1 MLDFW
6 QSHLTF
12 ALLAFLALPALG
24 KPSRLQ
30 YIALPVLLAVSFIPV
45 GELPLAAYLR
55 SFTDDLAITTLLAL
69 IFATMVRLGIATR
82 LNARSRWQLLLLFAA
97 MALFLYPATL
107 GLTYFDPY
115 RIGYAPRPMLVVIGV
130 LALALLVVRNW
141 LGAAML
147 GLATLA
153 FSFSLKLSDNYWDY
167 LLDPAISLYCL
178 GAICQAGIRASL
190 ARRKRQLPARA

>member
-12 ALLAFLALPALG
+12 ALLAFLALPAFG
-24 KPSRLQ
+24 MPPRLQ
-30 YIALPVLLAVSFIPV
+30 SIMLPCLLAVSFIHV
-45 GELPLAAYLR
+45 GGLPLAAYLR
-55 SFTDDLAITTLLAL
+55 GFTDDLAITTLLAL
-69 IFATMVRLGIATR
+69 MFATMVRLGIAKSQSP
-82 LNARSRWQLLLLFAA
+82 RSRWQLLLLFAA

-130 LALALLVVRNW
+130 LALALLMARNW

-153 FSFSLKLSDNYWDY
+153 FSFSLKHSDNYWDY

-178 GAICQAGIRASL
+178 GAICHAGISASL
-190 ARRKRQLPARA
+190 ARRKRQVPAGA